1 MTVSPASTGRVRQM
15 TDKGA
20 IAASSPCPCR
30 MGQYVGGTGAP
41 SGQRRVRGFMV
52 SAFSLRSLLSATA
65 VLLLLA
71 PSAFAQ
77 QGWQGGVESQPLA
90 PPPGLPPA
98 PIEQPVPQPGGFGV
112 PSILDDSDSGAART
126 PAQAPPD
133 VPGQATVG
141 PSGDIEVVQPPDVKV
156 ENKTAVFSGLDKI
169 TGRIISFDVSVNETV
184 QFGALRITPRA
195 CYTRPETE
203 QQNTTGFVEVQE
215 IALDGKVKPLFGGWM
230 FASSPGLHGV
240 EHPIYDVWLTDCKQ
254 AAPDIGSPGGQQ

>member
-1 MTVSPASTGRVRQM
+1 MA
-15 TDKGA
+15 
-20 IAASSPCPCR
+20 
-30 MGQYVGGTGAP
+30 
-41 SGQRRVRGFMV
+41 VRGFRGFPMF
-52 SAFSLRSLLSATA
+52 AGPLRSALYAAVALAALTA
-65 VLLLLA
+65 PA
-71 PSAFAQ
+71 AAQ
-77 QGWQGGVESQPLA
+77 QGWQGGVDSQPLA
-90 PPPGLPPA
+90 PPPGA
-98 PIEQPVPQPGGFGV
+98 EQGQVENPDSPPGGPGV
-112 PSILDDSDSGAART
+112 PSIMEDPDGDAPRAPA
-126 PAQAPPD
+126 PAQPE

-141 PSGDIEVVQPPDVKV
+141 PGGDIEVVQPPEQKI

-215 IALDGKVKPLFGGWM
+215 ITLDGKVQPLFGGWM

-254 AAPDIGSPGGQQ
+254 TAPVIASPGPQQ